1 MKLLIVDDQRAT
13 LKGLADN
20 IPWQEDG
27 FDVVDTAATAMEAR
41 LSFGRGRPEVMLCD
55 IEMPVEN
62 GIEFCRLDDIITG
75 TQLNGLPGVLKVR
88 VAC

>member
-27 FDVVDTAATAMEAR
+27 FDVVDTAANAMEA
-41 LSFGRGRPEVMLCD
+41 SIWAGRR
-55 IEMPVEN
+55 
-62 GIEFCRLDDIITG
+62 
-75 TQLNGLPGVLKVR
+75 
-88 VAC
+88 

>member
-27 FDVVDTAATAMEAR
+27 FDVVDTAANAMEAR
-41 LSFGRGRPEVMLCD
+41 LSFGRGRPEVMMT
-55 IEMPVEN
+55 IAESAASSYWPERTMAGAPKEV
-62 GIEFCRLDDIITG
+62 
-75 TQLNGLPGVLKVR
+75 PW
-88 VAC
+88 

>member
-27 FDVVDTAATAMEAR
+27 FDVVDTAANAMEAR
-41 LSFGRGRPEVMLCD
+41 LSFGRQAGGDAV
-55 IEMPVEN
+55 
-62 GIEFCRLDDIITG
+62 
-75 TQLNGLPGVLKVR
+75 
-88 VAC
+88 